1 MEPVTINELT
11 KIYTEIGVL
20 GMISVVT
27 IFVFIGGALY
37 IINNNKKN
45 QELITKVLENEQ
57 SQNKRLVDEIVNRVI
72 THVPSAE
79 ENETLTK
86 MQTLINDELK
96 SLLISLR
103 ASRVALVQYH
113 NGGHSINKQS
123 FLKMSVTNESF
134 QIEESPLMPHLRD
147 QFRTIFSEGMKLLDK
162 NGEFIVDDLEKL
174 KNVDNSMY
182 SFMRERG
189 DEQAFHIALHDA
201 DGMVI
206 GYLLVLYSIRNK
218 NRGTA
223 DDVMPKMKQTAGI
236 IEKLITAK

>member
-1 MEPVTINELT
+1 MEAVTVNELT

-27 IFVFIGGALY
+27 IFIFIAGAIY

-57 SQNKRLVDEIVNRVI
+57 SQNKRLVDEIVNRVT

-134 QIEESPLMPHLRD
+134 QVEESPLMPHLRD

-162 NGEFIVDDLEKL
+162 DGEFVVDDLEKL

-201 DGMVI
+201 DGMVV
-206 GYLLVLYSIRNK
+206 GYLLVLYSVRNK
-218 NRGTA
+218 NRGNA
-223 DDVMPKMKQTAGI
+223 DDVMPKMKQTADI
-236 IEKLITAK
+236 IEKLITP

>member
-27 IFVFIGGALY
+27 IFVFIAGAIY

-57 SQNKRLVDEIVNRVI
+57 SQNKRLVDEIVNRVT

-134 QIEESPLMPHLRD
+134 QIEENPLMPHLRD

-174 KNVDNSMY
+174 KNMDNSMY
-182 SFMRERG
+182 AFMRERG

-201 DGMVI
+201 EGMVI

-223 DDVMPKMKQTAGI
+223 DDVMPKMRQSAKI
-236 IEKLITAK
+236 IERFITS

>member
-1 MEPVTINELT
+1 MEAVTVNELT

-20 GMISVVT
+20 GMISVVM
-27 IFVFIGGALY
+27 IFIFIAGAIY

-57 SQNKRLVDEIVNRVI
+57 TQNKQLVNEIVNRVV
-72 THVPSAE
+72 THTPSAE
-79 ENETLTK
+79 ENESLTK
-86 MQTLINDELK
+86 IQTLINDELK
-96 SLLISLR
+96 SLLISLK

-113 NGGHSINKQS
+113 NGGHSVGKKS

-134 QIEESPLMPHLRD
+134 QVEENPLMTHLRD

-182 SFMRERG
+182 AFMRERG
-189 DEQAFHIALHDA
+189 DEQAFHVALHDSE
-201 DGMVI
+201 GMVI

-218 NRGTA
+218 NRGTT
-223 DDVMPKMKQTAGI
+223 DDVMPKMRQTAKI
-236 IEKLITAK
+236 IERLIAS

>member
-1 MEPVTINELT
+1 MEAVTVNELT

-27 IFVFIGGALY
+27 IFIFIVGAIY

-57 SQNKRLVDEIVNRVI
+57 SQNKWLVDEIVNRVI

-134 QIEESPLMPHLRD
+134 QVEENPLMPHLRD

-162 NGEFIVDDLEKL
+162 DGEFVVDDLEKL
-174 KNVDNSMY
+174 KNVDNS
-182 SFMRERG
+182 
-189 DEQAFHIALHDA
+189 
-201 DGMVI
+201 
-206 GYLLVLYSIRNK
+206 
-218 NRGTA
+218 
-223 DDVMPKMKQTAGI
+223 I
-236 IEKLITAK
+236 I

>member
-27 IFVFIGGALY
+27 IFVFIAGAIY

-134 QIEESPLMPHLRD
+134 QIEENPLMPHLRD
-147 QFRTIFSEGMKLLDK
+147 QFRTIFSVGMKLLDK
-162 NGEFIVDDLEKL
+162 NGEFVVDDLEKL

-201 DGMVI
+201 EGMVI

-218 NRGTA
+218 NRGTV
-223 DDVMPKMKQTAGI
+223 DDVMPKMRQTASI
-236 IEKLITAK
+236 VERLITAK

>member
-1 MEPVTINELT
+1 MEPATINELT

-27 IFVFIGGALY
+27 IFVFIAGAIY

-57 SQNKRLVDEIVNRVI
+57 SQNKQLVNEIVSRVV
-72 THVPSAE
+72 THTPSAK

-103 ASRVALVQYH
+103 ASRVALIQYH

-134 QIEESPLMPHLRD
+134 QIEESPLMPCLRD
-147 QFRTIFSEGMKLLDK
+147 QFRTIFSEGMKLLDTD
-162 NGEFIVDDLEKL
+162 GEFIVDDLEKL

-189 DEQAFHIALHDA
+189 DEQAFHVALHDA

-206 GYLLVLYSIRNK
+206 GYLLVLYSVRNK
-218 NRGTA
+218 NRGIA
-223 DDVMPKMKQTAGI
+223 DDIMPKIKQVAGI
-236 IEKLITAK
+236 IEKLITTK